1 MLSNDVYRE
10 CVKALAYGKTPKEI
24 AQVMSVDERDVKA
37 IPHSHVKD
45 EEVKKIFDLYGVDY

>member
-24 AQVMSVDERDVKA
+24 AEVMDVDERDVKS
-37 IPHSHVKD
+37 IPQAHVKT
-45 EEVKKIFDLYGVDY
+45 EREYLIQMGYIE

>member
-24 AQVMSVDERDVKA
+24 AQVMNVDERELKA
-37 IPHSHVKD
+37 IPQSYVKA
-45 EEVKKIFDLYGVDY
+45 EREYLVQMGFIK

>member
-24 AQVMSVDERDVKA
+24 AQVMNVDERDVKA
-37 IPHSHVKD
+37 IPQSHVKA
-45 EEVKKIFDLYGVDY
+45 EREYLTQMGFIK

>member
-24 AQVMSVDERDVKA
+24 AEVMGVPEIEVKS
-37 IPHSHVKD
+37 IPQPHVKS
-45 EEVKKIFDLYGVDY
+45 EKEYLIQMGFINGN

>member
-1 MLSNDVYRE
+1 MIMLSNDVYRE

-37 IPHSHVKD
+37 IPHSHVKA
-45 EEVKKIFDLYGVDY
+45 EREYLVQMGFIK